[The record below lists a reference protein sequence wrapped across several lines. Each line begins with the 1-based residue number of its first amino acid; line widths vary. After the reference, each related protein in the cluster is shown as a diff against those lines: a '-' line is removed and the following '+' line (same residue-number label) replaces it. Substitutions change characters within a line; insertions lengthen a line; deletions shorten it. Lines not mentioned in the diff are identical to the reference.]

1 MYLHTLETKQTL
13 TKRNNKPKHICQAKD
28 GQILTN
34 LSNTTNEYKQ
44 YYI

>member
-1 MYLHTLETKQTL
+1 MHLHTLETKPTL
-13 TKRNNKPKHICQAKD
+13 TKRNNKPKYVCQAKD

-34 LSNTTNEYKQ
+34 RSNITNEIKQ

>member
-1 MYLHTLETKQTL
+1 MYTLETKSTL
-13 TKRNNKPKHICQAKD
+13 TKRNNKPKYICQAKD

-34 LSNTTNEYKQ
+34 HSSNITNEIKE